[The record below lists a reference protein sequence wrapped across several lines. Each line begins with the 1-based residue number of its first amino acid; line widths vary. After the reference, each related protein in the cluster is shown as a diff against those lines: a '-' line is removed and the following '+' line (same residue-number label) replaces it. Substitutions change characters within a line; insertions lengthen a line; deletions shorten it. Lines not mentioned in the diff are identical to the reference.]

1 MNIPFIFFFFF
12 TKYEHSLFLPVTIL
26 LCKIHCF
33 ESYQFRFVT
42 FHGPPPPT
50 HFSTPSSSLRV
61 IDSRL
66 AFLTFRTHC
75 VNDISPRISLCL
87 PTYSRHVDQPSHYR
101 LLPYHLPSYFIFL
114 YIYFSSLHPILSYPG
129 GRFIASRRPSRVA
142 ERIESKKRK
151 KKRREE
157 KGREEK
163 EDRERLKSSVVL
175 NFS

>member
-42 FHGPPPPT
+42 FHDPAPPPT

-101 LLPYHLPSYFIFL
+101 LLPYHLRSYFIFL
-114 YIYFSSLHPILSYPG
+114 YIFFLLPLSTLFFLILVEDLLPGVVHPELRNG
-129 GRFIASRRPSRVA
+129 LNRKR
-142 ERIESKKRK
+142 EKKREG
-151 KKRREE
+151 KRREE
-157 KGREEK
+157 KRRKIEK
-163 EDRERLKSSVVL
+163 G
-175 NFS
+175 

>member
-42 FHGPPPPT
+42 FHDPAPPPT

-101 LLPYHLPSYFIFL
+101 LLPYHLRSYFIFL
-114 YIYFSSLHPILSYPG
+114 YIFFLLPLSTLFFLILVEDLLPRVVHPELRNG
-129 GRFIASRRPSRVA
+129 LNRKR
-142 ERIESKKRK
+142 EKKREG
-151 KKRREE
+151 KRREE
-157 KGREEK
+157 KRRKIEK
-163 EDRERLKSSVVL
+163 G
-175 NFS
+175 